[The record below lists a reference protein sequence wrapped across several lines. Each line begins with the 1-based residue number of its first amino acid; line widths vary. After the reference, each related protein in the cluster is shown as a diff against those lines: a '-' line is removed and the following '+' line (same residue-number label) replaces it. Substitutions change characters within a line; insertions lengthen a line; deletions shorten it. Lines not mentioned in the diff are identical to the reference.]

1 MSSDNISKIPFEQN
15 KNLYKNSDY
24 NSDSNS
30 NSDSDSDEYVDLT
43 ELVEEDAEHIFQFHL
58 NSDKLILKY
67 IGKSSQAPDIIIKE
81 NFGPNGNMYL
91 YSCVYSHN
99 ELEMGN
105 EQENSKIENNEVL
118 NPELFLP
125 IIKLIIKHDNNMENQ
140 KDMAYNESIEPKFTI
155 SSFAIKLNEKV
166 KYEDEFTDWELY
178 WVENVYSNEYIKTK
192 QIEKNIDSTNI
203 VEKLIEMSLKHSIP

>member
-1 MSSDNISKIPFEQN
+1 MSSDNFSKIPFEQN
-15 KNLYKNSDY
+15 NGQEQN
-24 NSDSNS
+24 
-30 NSDSDSDEYVDLT
+30 SDSDEYVDLT

-58 NSDKLILKY
+58 NLDKLILKY

-105 EQENSKIENNEVL
+105 ERENTSIENDEVL
-118 NPELFLP
+118 NSELFLP

-140 KDMAYNESIEPKFTI
+140 KDVIVNEYDNESKEPKFTI

-192 QIEKNIDSTNI
+192 QIEKNINSTNI
-203 VEKLIEMSLKHSIP
+203 VEKLIEMSLKHSIQ